1 MPIVQTVA
9 VTSHR
14 VPNCG
19 VRISRERASS
29 YSEINVILAR
39 VDASFIWVI
48 PLKDLG
54 GLLWPVVI
62 NTWQTY
68 KHVV

>member
-1 MPIVQTVA
+1 MSIVQTIA

-14 VPNCG
+14 VSNCG
-19 VRISRERASS
+19 VRVSRERASS
-29 YSEINVILAR
+29 YGEVNVVLAR
-39 VDASFIWVI
+39 VDASFIWVV

-54 GLLWPVVI
+54 GLLWPVVF
-62 NTWQTY
+62 NTRQTY